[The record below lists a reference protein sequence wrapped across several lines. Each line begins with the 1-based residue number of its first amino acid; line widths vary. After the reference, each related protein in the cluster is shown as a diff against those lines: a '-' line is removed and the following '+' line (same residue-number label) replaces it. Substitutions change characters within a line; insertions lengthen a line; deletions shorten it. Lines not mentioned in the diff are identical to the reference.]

1 MEDPL
6 KDRSRGH
13 SHGYGRRQLTWQERL
28 RLAWEMPRLR
38 RRERNERLAILFVLL
53 ALIIYVVLAPALNRS
68 TPGSDSSD
76 KAAPAPARRAPPTG
90 PRR

>member
-6 KDRSRGH
+6 RERSRGH
-13 SHGYGRRQLTWQERL
+13 GRRQIPWQERL

-53 ALIIYVVLAPALNRS
+53 ALIVYVLLAPALNRS
-68 TPGSDSSD
+68 TPGDTPSE
-76 KAAPAPARRAPPTG
+76 KGAPAARPRAPLKE
-90 PRR
+90 RR